1 VLKQPGTTMSNATH
15 TPGPWHVRS
24 SEGQQSHVVYAA
36 DNYAIANATTY
47 HGQHPL
53 HCAEANAH
61 LIAAAPEL
69 LQQCLEITAAWQVL
83 ERKWKEGIEESEY
96 VKGVRHG
103 FKNAAAMVVD
113 EIAKATGKA
122 VPQ

>member
-1 VLKQPGTTMSNATH
+1 MSNATH

-53 HCAEANAH
+53 HCAEANAR

-69 LQQCLEITAAWQVL
+69 LAACEAALPELDFVSDGL
-83 ERKWKEGIEESEY
+83 GEGF
-96 VKGVRHG
+96 HT
-103 FKNAAAMVVD
+103 VVD
-113 EIAKATGKA
+113 GLRAAIAKAKGGVT
-122 VPQ
+122 